1 MVVRCGQSRGSSGHP
16 RVPDTARAS
25 GNRRRLW
32 LPKISEFFGIE
43 IYMYF
48 DDHAPAHFHAVYAEH
63 EAQIK
68 IDDSSVLRGNLPPRG
83 LGLVVEW
90 ATLRRAELLAAWRE
104 ARDMKTL
111 SWIQPLE

>member
-1 MVVRCGQSRGSSGHP
+1 
-16 RVPDTARAS
+16 
-25 GNRRRLW
+25 
-32 LPKISEFFGIE
+32 LPKISEFFGIA
-43 IYMYF
+43 IYMYL
-48 DDHAPAHFHAVYAEH
+48 DDHWPPHFHAVYAEH

-68 IDDSSVLRGNLPPRG
+68 IDDSSVLRGSLPPRV

-90 ATLRRAELLAAWRE
+90 GNLRRAELLAAWPE